1 MIIKLILEGV
11 AYLEVLVHH
20 LVDDNRVGKSTKVPV
35 RVPVIF
41 SSLIGVRHLAGVVV
55 PHVSQLAAGQP
66 PPRQQKGN
74 QISSSCLGTATDRR
88 SCRICWIR
96 LNKASRSPVQVISSL
111 QDLLD
116 GICSSRGLEWRA
128 S

>member
-20 LVDDNRVGKSTKVPV
+20 LVDDNRVGKSTKVLV

-41 SSLIGVRHLAGVVV
+41 SSLISVRHLAGVVV

-66 PPRQQKGN
+66 
-74 QISSSCLGTATDRR
+74 
-88 SCRICWIR
+88 
-96 LNKASRSPVQVISSL
+96 SPVNKREIKFLVLSEDCHRQ
-111 QDLLD
+111 
-116 GICSSRGLEWRA
+116 G
-128 S
+128 

>member
-20 LVDDNRVGKSTKVPV
+20 LVDNRVEKSTKVPD

-41 SSLIGVRHLAGVVV
+41 SSLIGVRHPAGVVV

-74 QISSSCLGTATDRR
+74 QISLSCLGTATDRR
-88 SCRICWIR
+88 SCRMILKKDDI
-96 LNKASRSPVQVISSL
+96 I
-111 QDLLD
+111 
-116 GICSSRGLEWRA
+116 
-128 S
+128 

>member
-20 LVDDNRVGKSTKVPV
+20 LVDNRVEKSTKVPV

-74 QISSSCLGTATDRR
+74 QISCLV
-88 SCRICWIR
+88 W
-96 LNKASRSPVQVISSL
+96 
-111 QDLLD
+111 
-116 GICSSRGLEWRA
+116 GLSQTRVA
-128 S
+128 AGYVGSA